1 MTVPFKLQ
9 SAIERM
15 PVEFFC
21 GKTFQQNSC
30 GFVFTLKKYS
40 FAVELCAYQR
50 FTSTLVMKLN
60 CPQSLARSTWNG
72 VTMRRRPLSVWKG
85 AAKTP
90 ATDDEDGEYVDD
102 ENDQATEG

>member
-15 PVEFFC
+15 QVEFFC

-30 GFVFTLKKYS
+30 GFAFSLKKIQYN
-40 FAVELCAYQR
+40 
-50 FTSTLVMKLN
+50 TSTLVMKTIM
-60 CPQSLARSTWNG
+60 PTWPTWNG

-90 ATDDEDGEYVDD
+90 ATDDEDGECVDD
-102 ENDQATEG
+102 ENDQAAEG